1 VAGEARLA
9 PISVALGCKP
19 GDIPEVLARWFETL
33 GVPHEVGRYVDPS
46 AVDAMSQN
54 LITPSRAA
62 NNIRDVDAAAA
73 REIVLKSLDRLAVRA
88 A

>member
-1 VAGEARLA
+1 
-9 PISVALGCKP
+9 
-19 GDIPEVLARWFETL
+19 
-33 GVPHEVGRYVDPS
+33 VGRYVDPS